1 MARRLCL
8 VSVLVLL
15 LSACVAP
22 SSVKQ
27 YADTTKQTIE
37 RAKPVV
43 KDYVDDC
50 GDRQLPLLHSDATQ
64 EKWQCK
70 DVAKLAG
77 PFNTMADFISA
88 YADALSALSASEGVK
103 YKGQTADVV
112 GAAENLPG
120 FANDKVRIDAV
131 GALSDLML
139 HWAEEGYREKKIRQA
154 LDASNAQIV
163 DVSAAI
169 ADFMTEI
176 SKVYRNHV
184 DAIPTLQLLG
194 EGDSKSRPPY
204 AVRVLFNDYL
214 EKRQADY
221 SAKQTS
227 SAALAGQIKK
237 IGETNTQLMHQ
248 ANDLTGADAI
258 KVANDF
264 YQTASPVWKTVDD
277 AFATQH

>member
-8 VSVLVLL
+8 VSVLILL

-64 EKWQCK
+64 EKWQCN

-88 YADALSALSASEGVK
+88 YADALSALSASEGIK
-103 YKGQTADVV
+103 YKGQTADIV
-112 GAAENLPG
+112 GAAEKLPG
-120 FANDKVRIDAV
+120 FANNRARIDAV

-139 HWAEEGYREKKIRQA
+139 HWAEEGYREKEIRQA

-163 DVSAAI
+163 DVSAAM
-169 ADFMTEI
+169 ADFVTEI
-176 SKVYRNHV
+176 SAVYRHHV

-204 AVRVLFNDYL
+204 AVLVLFNDYL
-214 EKRQADY
+214 QKRKADY
-221 SAKQTS
+221 SAKQTA
-227 SAALAGQIKK
+227 SAALAEQIKK
-237 IGETNTQLMHQ
+237 IGETSTQLTHQ
-248 ANDLTGADAI
+248 ANDLTSADAI

-264 YQTASPVWKTVDD
+264 YQTASPVWKATDD
-277 AFATQH
+277 AFSTRH